1 MDRIIKTTWLYRLSA
16 FALASI
22 IVLSVASC
30 GGGEDEDPEVPEE
43 TPQEI
48 AQALL
53 ENNWTIADGG
63 SITLDGSNI
72 SDRYDGFGM
81 NVGNL
86 SFTTTNAGNLFPATG
101 TWQWV
106 GTSDNS
112 VTTGNGKEI
121 TITQLSTTRFIFTFQ
136 KTDQNAVA
144 GVPGSYVVTLTR

>member
-1 MDRIIKTTWLYRLSA
+1 MNRKMKNLLLIKPIALTLAFIMII
-16 FALASI
+16 FI
-22 IVLSVASC
+22 ASC
-30 GGGEDEDPEVPEE
+30 GGDDPSPPEE

-53 ENNWTIADGG
+53 QNNWTIANGG
-63 SITLDGSNI
+63 SITLDGSDV
-72 SDRYDGFGM
+72 SSRYDGFTL

-86 SFTTTNAGNLFPATG
+86 SFTTTNAGELFPANG

-106 GTSDNS
+106 GTTDNM

-121 TITQLSTTRFIFTFQ
+121 TITQLTTTRFVFSFQ
-136 KTDQNAVA
+136 KTNQNTAA